1 LRQFDERR
9 MTAEAAV
16 DEARSAL
23 ENVRFSVQELKLR
36 RETLNEQFAQTRLEM
51 QDVVA
56 ALAEDATVP
65 VWEQRLTETS
75 EKIERLGAVNLAA
88 IEEFAEQ
95 TERKEYLD
103 RQFADLNDALA
114 TL

>member
-1 LRQFDERR
+1 
-9 MTAEAAV
+9 M
-16 DEARSAL
+16 
-23 ENVRFSVQELKLR
+23 QELKLR
-36 RETLNEQFAQTRLEM
+36 RETYMEQFAQTRLEL
-51 QDVVA
+51 QDVIA
-56 ALAEDATVP
+56 ALVADASVP

-103 RQFADLNDALA
+103 RQFAERR
-114 TL
+114 TLHRENASQGKREHRDKVRAERSERFVNHHRGQ